1 MWDNISSHKHV
12 IGIPEG
18 TSNSEK
24 NKEDDGQTF
33 SKFGDKHQP
42 KKNLRSSVKLKQG
55 CKRRK
60 DILGTS

>member
-12 IGIPEG
+12 IGNPEG

-42 KKNLRSSVKLKQG
+42 KKKSKKFSEAQARL
-55 CKRRK
+55 
-60 DILGTS
+60 